1 MPGGP
6 FYRSAEWRAVRAA
19 VLHRDGYRCATPR
32 CDRRASHVD
41 HILAV
46 SRGGGALDPANLRS
60 LCASCHSRKTATA
73 DGGFGNRLRP
83 APPLRARGCDRDGW
97 PHG

>member
-6 FYRSAEWRAVRAA
+6 FYRRAEWRALRTAI
-19 VLHRDGYRCATPR
+19 LTRDGHRCATPG
-32 CDRRASHVD
+32 CATRASHVD

-60 LCASCHSRKTATA
+60 LCAPCHSRKTARA

-83 APPLRARGCDRDGW
+83 DTPLRARGCDRDGW
-97 PHG
+97 PRG